1 MLAVGSVSASGPA
14 DAREARPSSGS
25 SGNSGAGLEWVTND
39 SQYCN
44 VNRSWL
50 GPKEHYK
57 GELGQSVALVNVADD
72 PFGSGKMYYV
82 RTAATASRGF
92 YEREFDTVFGKDP
105 KYSPKE
111 FCSNA
116 PVNMGFENLES
127 FIQIENSNANVGLLI
142 PDGGVGVGGSPHQLL
157 SSTTEKKWENVV
169 FQAFKAA
176 VGSAPILGK
185 ALTVHSIVDAFGVSD
200 TKDVGDNEHLFKWE
214 FDDWYDAP
222 DGLDHRSSSCFVE
235 FGIRTPPGVA
245 PRFTIRNTAF
255 GIAQGHLKAENTF
268 KASNGRLT
276 QV

>member
-1 MLAVGSVSASGPA
+1 MLAVGSVGVLGGVSVSGPA
-14 DAREARPSSGS
+14 AAKTARPSSGDG
-25 SGNSGAGLEWVTND
+25 GNSGGELQWVTND

-57 GELGQSVALVNVADD
+57 GELGQSVALVNVDDD

-105 KYSPKE
+105 KYSPAE

-127 FIQIENSNANVGLLI
+127 FSGNVGLQI
-142 PDGGVGVGGSPHQLL
+142 PDGGVGVGGSPHQLI
-157 SSTTEKKWENVV
+157 SSTTEKKWSNVV

-176 VGSAPILGK
+176 VGSASILGK

-200 TKDVGDNEHLFKWE
+200 TKDIGDNEHQFKWE

-222 DGLDHRSSSCFVE
+222 DGFDHRSSNCFVE
-235 FGIRTPPGVA
+235 FGIRTPPDVS
-245 PRFTIRNTAF
+245 PRFTIRTTAS
-255 GIAQGHLKAENTF
+255 GVGQGHLKAENTF